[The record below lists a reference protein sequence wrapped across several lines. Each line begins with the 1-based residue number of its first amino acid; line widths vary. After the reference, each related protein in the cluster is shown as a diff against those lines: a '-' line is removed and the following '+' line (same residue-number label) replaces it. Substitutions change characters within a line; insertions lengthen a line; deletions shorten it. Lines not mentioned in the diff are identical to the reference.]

1 MAINNVNPNATA
13 GANIQRQATPETQS
27 RLASNT
33 LPQGDHEP
41 VGGANSNSVSI
52 SSEASRLNQAEAR
65 LSSVN
70 EVNQERV
77 ESIRASVNEGSFQ
90 VNAESIAENLLEQD
104 NFF

>member
-1 MAINNVNPNATA
+1 MAINNVNANTTA
-13 GANIQRQATPETQS
+13 ANTSVQRQASPETQS
-27 RLASNT
+27 RLASNNV
-33 LPQGDHEP
+33 PQGDHEP
-41 VGGANSNSVSI
+41 VGAGNSVSI
-52 SSEASRLNQAEAR
+52 SSQASRLSEAESR

-77 ESIRASVNEGSFQ
+77 ESIRASINEGTFE

>member
-1 MAINNVNPNATA
+1 MAINNVNPNANA
-13 GANIQRQATPETQS
+13 GVNIQRQTTPETNS

-33 LPQGDHEP
+33 VPQGDHEP
-41 VGGANSNSVSI
+41 VGGANSVSI

-77 ESIRASVNEGSFQ
+77 ESIRASINEGSFEI
-90 VNAESIAENLLEQD
+90 NAQSVAENLLEQD